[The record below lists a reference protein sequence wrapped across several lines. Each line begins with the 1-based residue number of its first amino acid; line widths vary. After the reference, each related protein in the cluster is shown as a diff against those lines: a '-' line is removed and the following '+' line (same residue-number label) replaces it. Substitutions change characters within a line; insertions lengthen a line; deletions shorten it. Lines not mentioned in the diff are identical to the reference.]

1 MKNQTCVGVGALVML
16 CAAPA
21 VPAQSWS
28 QAHPAS
34 SPPAQIQA
42 KVAFDTARSVAVLY
56 GQDGAGTSSSL
67 WEWNGS
73 SWATR
78 VAATMP
84 LRWGPGIAFDP
95 VRGRLLLFGGLNS
108 AALLNDSWEWDGT
121 AISQR
126 QFLVAP
132 PSRWM
137 PAMTFDAAGGR
148 ILMFGGIGGAFA
160 ALTDTWEYDGFGWT
174 EVFPATVPSGIPA
187 LSPPHLQYCGLTATA
202 VLLTGRL
209 NGSYA
214 TWEWI
219 GSNWVGRPQAVDPT
233 DVHQLLQWNGGTG
246 LLAVSNATAPPTLWE
261 YGAGGWSAGFA
272 IPAPTSMWGSAA
284 CYDSV
289 RDEIVAFGGHDLQGA
304 AIDETWLL
312 SGVTALPS
320 ASFTTYG
327 VGCNG
332 PAGVPDLHGLVGG
345 LPRIGGTLQVEVSHL
360 PPSPF
365 NLVFGVAGFSNQTWQ
380 GQPIP
385 VSLASYGFTGCQAWV
400 SSDVSEIL
408 QNSAGTASW
417 AIGIPNAVSFA
428 GIDLYLQTAVLVPG
442 FSPGGVAFSNA
453 GHAVIGR

>member
-1 MKNQTCVGVGALVML
+1 
-16 CAAPA
+16 
-21 VPAQSWS
+21 
-28 QAHPAS
+28 
-34 SPPAQIQA
+34 
-42 KVAFDTARSVAVLY
+42 
-56 GQDGAGTSSSL
+56 
-67 WEWNGS
+67 
-73 SWATR
+73 
-78 VAATMP
+78 
-84 LRWGPGIAFDP
+84 
-95 VRGRLLLFGGLNS
+95 
-108 AALLNDSWEWDGT
+108 
-121 AISQR
+121 
-126 QFLVAP
+126 
-132 PSRWM
+132 
-137 PAMTFDAAGGR
+137 
-148 ILMFGGIGGAFA
+148 MFGGIGGAFA

-174 EVFPATVPSGIPA
+174 EVFPGTVPSGIPA

-202 VLLTGRL
+202 VLLTRRL

-214 TWEWI
+214 TWEWV

-289 RDEIVAFGGHDLQGA
+289 RDEVVAFGGQAQGG

-312 SGVTALPS
+312 TGVTSLPTATFS
-320 ASFTTYG
+320 PYG

-332 PAGVPDLHGLVGG
+332 PVGVPDLQGVAGG
-345 LPRIGGTLQVEVSHL
+345 LPRIGGVLRVEVTHL
-360 PPSPF
+360 PASPF
-365 NLVFGVAGFSNQTWQ
+365 NLVFGVAGFSNQSWQ
-380 GQPIP
+380 GQSIP

-400 SSDVSEIL
+400 SSEVSEIL

-428 GIDLYLQTAVLVPG
+428 GIGLYLQTAVLVPG

-453 GHAVIGR
+453 GHAMIGR